1 MKHKDP
7 KQHIRNVNEMIIKPI
22 IQDDDFLRL
31 NVLNYARSEFR
42 NEATRLKPANSDP
55 IDFTNIYNMSV
66 AWDYVLK
73 HLHTTIDLKEVA
85 QINHIISMNNNEDI
99 TGGAFRYAM
108 AYVLGQPAP
117 NPVKVRDLLDSA
129 VYKMN
134 KDKNQIL
141 TKAFDIHYDIITIQP
156 FSDFNKRTARIIMN
170 WYLLQ
175 NDYTP
180 VLFNHKGDNTQ
191 YVQALRNRLNGN
203 VKSYTA
209 YMCDRTIKTQHA
221 ILRML
226 NSRIH

>member
-1 MKHKDP
+1 MKSKDP
-7 KQHIRNVNEMIIKPI
+7 KPYIRNVNEMIIQPI
-22 IQDDDFLRL
+22 IQSDDFLRL

-42 NEATRLKPANSDP
+42 NEAIRLKPENTVP

-73 HLHTTIDLKEVA
+73 HLNTTINLGEVV
-85 QINHIISMNNNEDI
+85 QINSIISANNNEDI

-117 NPVKVRDLLDSA
+117 NPAKIRDLLDTA
-129 VYKMN
+129 IYKMN

-141 TKAFDIHYDIITIQP
+141 TKAFDIHYDIVTIQP

-175 NDYTP
+175 NNYTP
-180 VLFNHKGDNTQ
+180 IIFNNKNDNTE
-191 YVQALRNRLNGN
+191 YVKSLRNRLNDDS
-203 VKSYTA
+203 KSYTA
-209 YMCDRTIKTQHA
+209 YMCDRAMRSQNA
-221 ILRML
+221 ILKML
-226 NSRIH
+226 SHRTR